1 MLIMQYKPCTLHL
14 NFKRSA
20 MKMQNPYFGR
30 LLTAI
35 VTPFNDDGSVNYTEA
50 ANFAQWLLANGSDG
64 LVVAGTTGE
73 APTMSAD
80 EKKELFTTIIKR
92 IDGKAPIVVGTGC
105 NDTAATIKNT
115 QMAEEVGADGVLV
128 VGPYYNKPTQNGFY
142 QHFKAV
148 ADSTK
153 LPVIVYNVPGRTGS
167 NILPGTIDRLA
178 RDCKNIVAVKEAA
191 GDVSQVAELYRVLP
205 RDFTI
210 YSGDDLLILPFMSVG
225 ATGLIS
231 VLSNVGGKLL
241 QDIMQAY
248 EAGNVKEAAELN
260 AKMLPQ
266 ARAMFIVSNPMP
278 VKETVTLLTP
288 FNAGPFRLPLCP
300 LTDEERLKLMAA
312 LRNSGLM

>member
-1 MLIMQYKPCTLHL
+1 
-14 NFKRSA
+14 
-20 MKMQNPYFGR
+20 MQNPYFGR
-30 LLTAI
+30 LLTAMI
-35 VTPFNDDGSVNYTEA
+35 TPFNTDGSVNYAGA
-50 ANFAQWLLANGSDG
+50 ADFAQWLLSNGSDG

-73 APTMSAD
+73 APTMSID
-80 EKKELFTTIIKR
+80 EKKQLFITIINR
-92 IDGKAPIVVGTGC
+92 VGGKAPIVVGTGC
-105 NDTAATIKNT
+105 NDTAATIKT
-115 QMAEEVGADGVLV
+115 TKMAEEVGADGVLV

-142 QHFKAV
+142 QHFKAI
-148 ADSTK
+148 ADSTN

-167 NILPGTIDRLA
+167 NILPNTMAKLVKE
-178 RDCKNIVAVKEAA
+178 CKNIVAIKEA
-191 GDVSQVAELYRVLP
+191 GGNVSQVAELYRILP

-241 QDIMQAY
+241 QDIMLAY

-278 VKETVTLLTP
+278 IKEAVTMLTP
-288 FNAGPFRLPLCP
+288 FDAGPFRLPMCSLT
-300 LTDEERLKLMAA
+300 TDEHTKLKEA
-312 LRNSGLM
+312 LKDSGLM